1 MMIMMKIMMTT
12 MMMMMTM
19 MAATSQ
25 VYSPLSLGPTLS
37 ILRLCPCLLNRWSRR
52 TLLMIMIMLIMMLTM
67 IIMLRIMIMMMII
80 RSSHLNV
87 AGKDDPASLELNEI
101 RVEG

>member
-1 MMIMMKIMMTT
+1 MRLK
-12 MMMMMTM
+12 
-19 MAATSQ
+19 ATSQ

-52 TLLMIMIMLIMMLTM
+52 TFFMIMIMVIMMLTM
-67 IIMLRIMIMMMII
+67 IIMLRIVIMTMMIV